1 GVLPDRQKHALF
13 QIVEEYENRSRRIC
27 EHCGLPGTL
36 LVRDGYW
43 YVAFPEHA
51 KGGLTPAAFQK
62 LQESPS
68 PAKGGAPKG
77 SSTAGRLP
85 GTIT

>member
-1 GVLPDRQKHALF
+1 MRYYYGYDGVLTDRQKHALF

-43 YVAFPEHA
+43 YVACPEHA
-51 KGGLTPAAFQK
+51 RGGLTPAGKPDNRRQ
-62 LQESPS
+62 LWIDGLT
-68 PAKGGAPKG
+68 GG
-77 SSTAGRLP
+77 
-85 GTIT
+85 